1 METSFISLI
10 KSCLNGQEIKF
21 RSISY
26 SWSRMSMSFTSL
38 SCSNIVKTPICNF
51 RFPAVRTWS
60 HTQLPRKKI
69 KMHHLFSDKFW
80 KTTILKSYFLIWH
93 FSFWV
98 PYILNLL
105 IMVILESDLASV
117 AVLLFNLPFFQFS
130 VILHWVLRIR
140 NKCSPL
146 QSDWFDYSINFY
158 SISCKQCEI
167 QCYIWLIW
175 RFNCFVKLFQHK
187 CLCYSE
193 FRLKLVIYKII
204 T

>member
-1 METSFISLI
+1 METSFISLTTC
-10 KSCLNGQEIKF
+10 CLNGQETKL

-26 SWSRMSMSFTSL
+26 SWSRMSMPFTSF

-60 HTQLPRKKI
+60 HTQLQRKKI

-80 KTTILKSYFLIWH
+80 KTTILKSYSLISH

-98 PYILNLL
+98 QNILNLL

-146 QSDWFDYSINFY
+146 QSDWLD
-158 SISCKQCEI
+158 
-167 QCYIWLIW
+167 
-175 RFNCFVKLFQHK
+175 
-187 CLCYSE
+187 
-193 FRLKLVIYKII
+193 
-204 T
+204 